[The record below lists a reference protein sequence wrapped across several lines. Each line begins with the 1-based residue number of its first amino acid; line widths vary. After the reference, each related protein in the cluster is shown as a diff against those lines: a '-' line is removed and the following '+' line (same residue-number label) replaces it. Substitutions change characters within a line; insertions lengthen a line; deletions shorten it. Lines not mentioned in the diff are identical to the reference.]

1 MPTSDYSAILQ
12 CLNICGARYLVVGG
26 YAVMRYSEPRFTKDL
41 DLWIDNGP
49 ENIKLVLSA
58 LRRFGA
64 PVASI
69 SAADLQHPE
78 MVLQIGVAPV
88 RVDIL
93 TSVPGLEFEQSWHK
107 RETILWD
114 GVETLCFKRG
124 PYSSKTGRRT
134 SERQTR
140 PEEPVEEKEG
150 AKQPNKELAL
160 GRVLVNNVH
169 QYGSGSGTAAPSL
182 RGSEAPNFTP
192 VEELYRTA
200 WPPPISVE

>member
-12 CLNICGARYLVVGG
+12 CLNICGAKYLVVGG

-93 TSVPGLEFEQSWHK
+93 TSVPGLEFEQSWHN
-107 RETILWD
+107 RETVLWD
-114 GVETLCFKRG
+114 GVETHFASKEDLIRAKRAA
-124 PYSSKTGRRT
+124 GRPSDRRDLKSLLKKKKARSNRT
-134 SERQTR
+134 KS
-140 PEEPVEEKEG
+140 
-150 AKQPNKELAL
+150 
-160 GRVLVNNVH
+160 
-169 QYGSGSGTAAPSL
+169 
-182 RGSEAPNFTP
+182 
-192 VEELYRTA
+192 
-200 WPPPISVE
+200 